1 LGIPIGV
8 IIIVGIGIAIGIA
21 ILVKISQTFF
31 PIFVA
36 DSAAN

>member
-36 DSAAN
+36 DGAAK